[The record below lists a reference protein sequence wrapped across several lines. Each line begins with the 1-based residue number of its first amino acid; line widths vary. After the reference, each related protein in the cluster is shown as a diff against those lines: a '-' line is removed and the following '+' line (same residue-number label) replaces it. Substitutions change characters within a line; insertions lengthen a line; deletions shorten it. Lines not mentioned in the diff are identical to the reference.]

1 MLHRNVEAG
10 RNNFGQGNQ
19 RRLPERGEK
28 EWILTLE
35 ESSISL
41 KCPLGSGDL
50 IFVNLVTKLSFWLR
64 NLCEE
69 LEMILF
75 KLTSGQ
81 AACQSQM
88 KIMRW
93 LKKAHVACSL
103 FFFFLF
109 AFTFS
114 LIPGALQI
122 FQDDCALI
130 LWIHFQILLCI
141 RSLQKDAETIR
152 KKYS

>member
-1 MLHRNVEAG
+1 MV
-10 RNNFGQGNQ
+10 FSSQ

-28 EWILTLE
+28 EWIVTLE

-103 FFFFLF
+103 FFFFSICIYI
-109 AFTFS
+109 FTDSRSTPNLPRWLCFNLMNPLS
-114 LIPGALQI
+114 NITVYQI
-122 FQDDCALI
+122 FTKRCWNNKEEILI
-130 LWIHFQILLCI
+130 KCRHEL
-141 RSLQKDAETIR
+141 TI
-152 KKYS
+152 